1 MAAARNRR
9 NLILGGSIIALILL
23 WAFVIMPFFDHISL
37 REQDIEDNERL
48 IRKYTIAM
56 QDNAKPEGADADIKA
71 RLQKVE
77 QGLFKGKTI
86 QLAAADIQR
95 IVDSSARNSNLTIR
109 TVRVLQTEE
118 VDSFVSIPIQVIFE
132 SDLTLL
138 SKFIS
143 SIENDKKLLTIP
155 DLQIRVKNRRQPREI
170 TVTMKIAGYTKKEET
185 GQ

>member
-9 NLILGGSIIALILL
+9 SIVLGGSLIALIVV
-23 WAFVIMPFFDHISL
+23 WAFVIAPFFDHISM
-37 REQDIEDNERL
+37 REQNIEENEKR
-48 IRKYTIAM
+48 IRKYTIAL
-56 QDNAKPEGADADIKA
+56 QDNAQSKGADTDIKA

-77 QGLFKGKTI
+77 EGLFKGKTF

-95 IVDSSARNSNLTIR
+95 IVDSSARECNLTIR
-109 TVRVLQTEE
+109 TVRVLESTE

-143 SIENDKKLLTIP
+143 LIESNKKLLTIP

-170 TVTMKIAGYTKKEET
+170 TVTMKIAGYMKTEET
-185 GQ
+185 GK